1 MKVLLEQLPPLFAR
15 GSSGMVAGMILTAI
29 AVWRGESMRVPQ
41 PLIGRLH
48 ALSMTNV
55 FAWMGFST
63 LSMQWLDAGQA
74 AMLVYTMPNFF
85 NVAKIFNP
93 LQSPEE
99 DTFAASECIAK
110 QRHLSAR
117 RLTAIWGGL
126 MKANLLVTSSL
137 RWALSICTVVCGL
150 MLQSPA
156 WAYFVSADTQFT
168 WLNSTFTTTEHG
180 IYVPPSSILSGASGD
195 ASSFSGSLANTYF
208 DYSSAAI
215 AVQEYGVFHAEA
227 STHAHRDSPG
237 NDYEAFQTLA
247 TGTFDQI
254 LTIAAPVGISDGSTG
269 SLMLGWDI
277 TGSASASASGS
288 AYLQVLAKTG
298 ASLPNTNSSTVAIM
312 SDGHYQLINPI
323 AFAFGE
329 PFQLTLDTSVQANV
343 GYDFRSTV
351 APASFS
357 SSIWCS

>member
-1 MKVLLEQLPPLFAR
+1 
-15 GSSGMVAGMILTAI
+15 
-29 AVWRGESMRVPQ
+29 
-41 PLIGRLH
+41 
-48 ALSMTNV
+48 
-55 FAWMGFST
+55 
-63 LSMQWLDAGQA
+63 
-74 AMLVYTMPNFF
+74 
-85 NVAKIFNP
+85 
-93 LQSPEE
+93 
-99 DTFAASECIAK
+99 
-110 QRHLSAR
+110 
-117 RLTAIWGGL
+117 
-126 MKANLLVTSSL
+126 
-137 RWALSICTVVCGL
+137 

-156 WAYFVSADTQFT
+156 WAYSVSADTQFT

-195 ASSFSGSLANTYF
+195 ASSFSRSLANTYF

-277 TGSASASASGS
+277 TGSGSASAGGS
-288 AYLQVLAKTG
+288 AYLQLLAKKG

-351 APASFS
+351 APTSFRDTASADFMHTAILS
-357 SSIWCS
+357 SVTVNDSTGAELSGFTIVTDSGRPFLPTLAPVPEPESYAMFLAGLGLMGAIARRRKSKIKQA